1 MTEQLQHF
9 TRVTECS
16 RQQLVQLLELA
27 HKISQDIRAFENTRT
42 GRMLVNLFY
51 EASTRTRVSFE
62 AAAKRLGMH
71 VINISATGSSVEK
84 GESLTD
90 TFYTIQ
96 AMGPDCIVVR
106 HPEEGNAA
114 KLAALA
120 EPGIHV
126 INAGDGTAAH
136 PSQALLDALT
146 LKQSFDDFA
155 EIRLVM
161 AGDIRHSRVAR
172 SAIKMLRTLGI
183 GEIRL
188 AGPPE
193 FMPGDGTT
201 DGTTVYDNLDTAI
214 NGANAIMML
223 RIQKERISGLDIP
236 DADEYHREWGLS
248 EERLSLASSGCHV
261 LHPGPM
267 NRGVEIASG
276 VADGGQSLIRRQV
289 RNGLYTRMALLL
301 TLTRAQV

>member
-1 MTEQLQHF
+1 MDDRLNHF
-9 TRVTECS
+9 TEVADCN
-16 RQQLVQLLELA
+16 RQQLEQLLELA
-27 HKISQDIRAFENTRT
+27 HKISQNISAFENTRT

-114 KLAALA
+114 KLAELA
-120 EPGIHV
+120 EPGVHV

-136 PSQALLDALT
+136 PTQALLDALT
-146 LKQSFDDFA
+146 LKQSFTDFSQVC
-155 EIRLVM
+155 LVM

-172 SAIKMLRTLGI
+172 SAIQMLRTLGI

-201 DGTTVYDNLDTAI
+201 DGTTVYSDLDSAVE
-214 NGANAIMML
+214 GANAIMML
-223 RIQKERISGLDIP
+223 RIQKERITGLDIP
-236 DADEYHREWGLS
+236 DAEQYHRDWGLS
-248 EERLSLASSGCHV
+248 LERLQLASTGCHV

-267 NRGVEIASG
+267 NRGVEIASD
-276 VADGGQSLIRRQV
+276 VADSAQSRIRRQV
-289 RNGLYTRMALLL
+289 RNGLFARMALLL
-301 TLTRAQV
+301 TLTRAQA

>member
-1 MTEQLQHF
+1 MTEALHHF
-9 TRVTECS
+9 TEISECTP
-16 RQQLVQLLELA
+16 QQLEDLLDLA
-27 HKISQDIRAFENTRT
+27 LKISQDVCAFENTRA

-71 VINISATGSSVEK
+71 VINVSASGSSVEK
-84 GESLTD
+84 GETLLD

-106 HPEEGNAA
+106 HPEEGNANR
-114 KLAALA
+114 LASVA
-120 EPGIHV
+120 EPGVHV

-136 PSQALLDALT
+136 PTQALLDAMT
-146 LKQSFDDFA
+146 LKQNFLNFS

-172 SAIKMLRTLGI
+172 SSIEMLTKLGI

-188 AGPPE
+188 AGPPD
-193 FMPGDGTT
+193 FMPGEVTSAGI
-201 DGTTVYDNLDTAI
+201 TVYDDLNEAVR
-214 NGANAIMML
+214 GANAIMML

-236 DADEYHREWGLS
+236 EPGAYHREWGLDAV
-248 EERLSLASSGCHV
+248 RLGLASDGCYV

-267 NRGVEIASG
+267 NRGVEIASA
-276 VADGGQSLIRRQV
+276 VADSRQSLIRSQV
-289 RNGLYTRMALLL
+289 RNGLYARMALLL
-301 TLTRAQV
+301 KLTGALD

>member
-1 MTEQLQHF
+1 MTEPLNHF
-9 TRVTECS
+9 TDVSDAS
-16 RQQLVQLLELA
+16 RTQLEQLLELA
-27 HKISQDIRAFENTRT
+27 HQISLDIRAFENTRT

-71 VINISATGSSVEK
+71 VINISAIGSSVEK
-84 GESLTD
+84 GETLLD

-106 HPEEGNAA
+106 HPEEGNAT
-114 KLAALA
+114 KLAEIA

-136 PSQALLDALT
+136 PSQALLDTLT
-146 LKQSFDDFA
+146 LKQSFDDFSKVC
-155 EIRLVM
+155 LVM

-172 SAIKMLRTLGI
+172 SDIKMLKTLGI

-188 AGPPE
+188 VGPPE

-201 DGTTVYDNLDTAI
+201 DGTTVFTSLDDAI
-214 NGANAIMML
+214 QGANAIMML
-223 RIQKERISGLDIP
+223 RIQKERISGLHIP
-236 DADEYHREWGLS
+236 DADEYHREWGLTAD
-248 EERLSLASSGCHV
+248 RLNLAKPGCHV

-276 VADGGQSLIRRQV
+276 VADGSHSRIRRQV
-289 RNGLYTRMALLL
+289 RNGLYARMALLL
-301 TLTRAQV
+301 TLTRAQA